1 MITQK
6 EIEDA
11 VSAILQNIEDCTNE
25 DLERLSFAIWVEQH
39 NREFEFMY
47 QEDEHE

>member
-6 EIEDA
+6 EIQDA
-11 VSAILQNIEDCTNE
+11 VLLIIENLEECT
-25 DLERLSFAIWVEQH
+25 DDTLERLSFAIWVEQH

>member
-1 MITQK
+1 MK

-11 VSAILQNIEDCTNE
+11 VSAILQNIEGCTNE

>member
-1 MITQK
+1 MK

-25 DLERLSFAIWVEQH
+25 DLERLSFAIGVEQH